1 MAQDLKGCLPVGGEL
16 GTSTSKFCLGEDIV
30 TFSSVVGDALSDGQ
44 EKAWRLMNRSQDQRW
59 IHNLSIF
66 DEKRHS
72 WRYVGAITRNSGRVN
87 WFTSQGLIR
96 NYDDAFLGIQA
107 GLFCLNAEREVQGK
121 NSLRKVSLGF
131 GIPVRL
137 GERTTEDFFNY
148 LKTRLAKKDRKKY
161 LLIKAKNLATGET
174 RELKIEIL
182 FMVIQYQAY
191 GGYMALLFKK
201 YKLKVFNTYVIDI
214 GHGTWIKLP
223 IIENEADLN
232 LSDSFPEGI
241 YTVTQNIS
249 QVIFESS
256 KQKFKIP
263 EQRVM
268 EKLPTGDY
276 KIEVPGVGVY
286 DFGDL
291 LKDQTNSLT
300 TKIIQEISAD
310 ISTLSQKGNFIDY
323 FVIIGGGAHLMF
335 ESIAAQ
341 IAKYYGWD
349 QKLAKERII
358 NPQGLGINPRY
369 INVIGFMLLARDQ
382 LAIEEGKEVNTKFSI
397 KKIIEDM

>member
-1 MAQDLKGCLPVGGEL
+1 MAQDLRGCLPVGGEL
-16 GTSTSKFCLGEDIV
+16 GTSTSKFCLGEDII
-30 TFSSVVGDALSDGQ
+30 TFSSVVGDVLSDGQ

-66 DEKRHS
+66 DDKRKS
-72 WRYVGAITRNSGRVN
+72 WRYVGQLTRNSGRVN

-107 GLFCLNAEREVQGK
+107 GLFCLNAEREAQGK
-121 NSLRKVSLGF
+121 SSLRKVSLGF

-161 LLIKAKNLATGET
+161 LPIKAKNLATGET

-223 IIENEADLN
+223 IIDNEADLN

-300 TKIIQEISAD
+300 TKIIQEISSD
-310 ISTLSQKGNFIDY
+310 ISILSQKGKFIDY
-323 FVIIGGGAHLMF
+323 FTIIGGGAHLMF
-335 ESIAAQ
+335 DSIAGQ
-341 IAKYYGWD
+341 IAKYYGWGH
-349 QKLAKERII
+349 KLAKERII
-358 NPQGLGINPRY
+358 NPEDLGIEPRY

-382 LAIEEGKEVNTKFSI
+382 LAIEEGKEVNTKFGI
-397 KKIIEDM
+397 KKIVEDG